1 MSVLLFLLVLFILVL
16 VHEFG
21 HFIVAKR
28 TGMRVD
34 EFGIGFP
41 PRLFGRKIGET
52 LYSFNL
58 LPLGGFVKIF
68 GENAEDAAGDSGRSF
83 IHKSKWAQ
91 GAVLIAGV
99 TANIIF
105 AWLLFSFAYLNG
117 VETTVSEND
126 RGPEAHLAVLS
137 VLANSPAE
145 EAGILPNDRL
155 VAVQS
160 GAESVNDLSPSSVSD
175 FIASHSGEEII
186 VSYLRN
192 GDSQEVLMTPEIG
205 VGADD
210 NRARIGIAM
219 GFIEKKS
226 LPIHEAFLE
235 GAMDTVFGLTN
246 ITVGVAMLITDTV
259 KFDADLSQVAGPVG
273 IAGLVGDASRF
284 GLSSILI
291 FTAYISLNL
300 AIINLL
306 PLPALD
312 GGRLMVVLIEA
323 VRRKP
328 LNPRIIGLVNTLGFF
343 FLIGL
348 MILVTYSDIAKLF

>member
-1 MSVLLFLLVLFILVL
+1 MSVLLFLLVLFVLVL

-41 PRLFGRKIGET
+41 PRLFGKKIGET

-68 GENAEDAAGDSGRSF
+68 GENAEDAARDSERSF
-83 IHKSKWAQ
+83 ISKSKWAQ
-91 GAVLIAGV
+91 GAVLVAGV

-105 AWLLFSFAYLNG
+105 AWLLFSAAYLHG
-117 VETTVSEND
+117 VETAVPEEERGSE
-126 RGPEAHLAVLS
+126 AQLAVLS
-137 VLANSPAE
+137 VLPESPAE
-145 EAGILPNDRL
+145 VGGLLPNDRL
-155 VAVQS
+155 VSVTS
-160 GAESVNDLSPSSVSD
+160 GTESVTDLSPSSVSD
-175 FIASHSGEEII
+175 FISNHSGEGIQI
-186 VSYLRN
+186 SYLRN
-192 GDSQEVLMTPEIG
+192 DVLEQVTITPQVG
-205 VGADD
+205 VGEDD

-219 GFIEKKS
+219 GFIEKQY
-226 LPIHEAFLE
+226 LPLHRALGH
-235 GAMDTVFGLTN
+235 GALDTVFGLKN
-246 ITVGVAMLITDTV
+246 IAVGVVALITDSVT
-259 KFDADLSQVAGPVG
+259 FNADLSQVAGPVG

-284 GLSSILI
+284 GLSSLLI

-312 GGRLMVVLIEA
+312 GGRLVVVMIEA
-323 VRRKP
+323 IRRKP
-328 LNPRIIGLVNTLGFF
+328 LNPHLIGVVNTIGFF

-348 MILVTYSDIAKLF
+348 MVLVTYSDIVKLF